1 MRSPGRDP
9 AAMMVRSRAWAGET
23 RMQFLSRLMPR
34 ENRFFELFN
43 QHAKLV
49 VAAGKVL
56 SELLKGFTSEEGKR
70 AERIAQIL
78 ALAHQ
83 ADKIAH
89 ESYALL
95 HKTFVTPL
103 DREDIHRLI
112 SRMDDV
118 LDLIQD
124 TAESFLLYDVR
135 NLTPEACELADLVHE
150 CCLRV
155 QKAVALLSDMA
166 QSSQTLS
173 LCNEIDRLESEA
185 DRVMRTALSKLFRE
199 ESDVRQLMKLETVY
213 QLLESATDRCEDVAN
228 VIEGENL
235 ENA

>member
-1 MRSPGRDP
+1 
-9 AAMMVRSRAWAGET
+9 
-23 RMQFLSRLMPR
+23 MQFLSRLMPR
-34 ENRFFELFN
+34 EPKFFELFN
-43 QHAKLV
+43 QHAQLV
-49 VAAGKVL
+49 VTGSAVL
-56 SELLKGFTSEEGKR
+56 AELLRGFSREEHKR
-70 AERIAQIL
+70 EERINQIL
-78 ALAHQ
+78 EIEHR
-83 ADKIAH
+83 ADGITH
-89 ESYALL
+89 ETVALL
-95 HKTFVTPL
+95 HRTFVTPL

-124 TAESFLLYDVR
+124 TAEAFQLYDVR
-135 NLTPEACELADLVHE
+135 NLTPEACQLADLVHE
-150 CCLRV
+150 CCLRM

-185 DRVMRTALSKLFRE
+185 DRLMRTALSKLFRE

-228 VIEGENL
+228 IIEGVVL